1 MKNVIVT
8 GATSFI
14 GRYLTMSFLKN
25 GYSVTAV
32 VRSEERCAT
41 LRQFLSQ
48 NGVQDLSALTF
59 VISDLSLI
67 NADLFANNV
76 YDAWFHLA
84 WAGVNREQVESE
96 EVQSLNVEFSKRCLQ
111 CAHDLGCGFFGE
123 FGSRAE
129 YPSDIGIIEEIMPEG
144 ALNKY
149 GEKKKEFY
157 EYAYDYCENA
167 GIKYVHYR
175 LFSVTGPGDHPWSLV
190 MTACKKFRQNE
201 PMEFGACTQMWN
213 YIDVRDLA
221 ELVIRVFEKITDGAV
236 IRDFNGIVNVANS
249 KSRPLINYVNEI
261 HEVCGSTSVM
271 SFGSNEGFASEPKL
285 ATIGLLGIKYEE
297 IPFRESILNILNTA
311 EDDK

>member
-1 MKNVIVT
+1 MKNIIVT
-8 GATSFI
+8 GATSFV
-14 GRYLTMSFLKN
+14 GRYLLMSFLKN

-32 VRSEERCAT
+32 VRSEERCNI
-41 LRQFLSQ
+41 LRQFLLQ
-48 NGVQDLSALTF
+48 NGVQELSSLTF
-59 VISDLSLI
+59 VISDLSSI
-67 NADLFANNV
+67 NADLIGRNV

-111 CAHDLGCGFFGE
+111 FGD

-129 YPSDIGIIEEIMPEG
+129 YPADIGIIEEIMPES

-157 EYAYDYCENA
+157 EYAYEFCKKA

-190 MTACKKFRQNE
+190 MTACNKFRLNE

-221 ELVIRVFEKITDGAV
+221 ELVIRVFETITDGAV
-236 IRDFNGIVNVANS
+236 IRDFNGIVNIANS
-249 KSRPLINYVNEI
+249 KSRPLIDYVNEI